1 MLHSHLK
8 GEKQR
13 KNISSHIKSIEKWGK
28 SHC

>member
-1 MLHSHLK
+1 MLHSHQK

-13 KNISSHIKSIEKWGK
+13 KNISSHSKIIKKWGK